1 MFFWIFIISLCCPH
15 AGSDFVT
22 TDIPDRVLNSVTRRQ
37 NITIETNS
45 NDIVQDDRNFTVI
58 IEHISENSPLVKLQ
72 SGSAQAMSVII
83 VDNDIGT

>member
-1 MFFWIFIISLCCPH
+1 MFIVPLCSPH

-22 TDIPDRVLNSVTRRQ
+22 TDIPDRILNSMIRRQ

-72 SGSAQAMSVII
+72 SGSAQAKSVII